1 MTVVQSHCLL
11 HPDREAVA
19 RCPEC
24 RRPCCRECVVE
35 HEGRLLCARC
45 LGRLASPVAVP
56 RTRPALGWLS
66 APVQVL
72 FGLGLLWGL
81 FYLLG
86 RLLLRIPSEWHEGQA
101 AARLLLGP

>member
-1 MTVVQSHCLL
+1 MSPVPAHCLL

-24 RRPCCRECVVE
+24 RRPGCRECVVE

-45 LGRLASPVAVP
+45 LARRMAPAAAP
-56 RTRPALGWLS
+56 RDRPFVGWLTAS
-66 APVQVL
+66 LQAGA
-72 FGLGLLWGL
+72 GLGLLWVL

-86 RLLLRIPSEWHEGQA
+86 WLLLRIPTEWHEGQA
-101 AARLLLGP
+101 AARILLGP